1 MNVFARIWDRLSGL
15 GVVEGLTYS
24 EVKRVKAL
32 NRITLIGFLISV
44 PFIFEYL
51 NKGLHTEAFVQSLTV
66 LALSVIWPLNSLRQ
80 YQAARYVFLLATN
93 TNILITGTTFGM
105 ESGEP
110 MALFPVAMFTFM
122 LFEFRQRIDMIIGV
136 LITAGLFTLIAFDV
150 PLFGEHPARLPLPD
164 IYLKNF
170 AVSLLACVM
179 VGFYFQT
186 ISDQQ
191 LFDLIDRS
199 KQEFQSIFEHS
210 YDANFLVHADTC
222 RILAANWQA
231 AALLEVS
238 QAELLNRDIRE
249 VLGDSCGAGIPPD
262 EQRWSYEAEL
272 FSARGRRI
280 WGSFAFSRMEIA
292 REPRVLIRISDLTER
307 KEMERELIR
316 AKEKAEEATVA
327 KSQFLSTMSHE
338 IRTPMNAVIGM
349 TGLLLDT
356 NLDPEQ
362 RDFTQT
368 IRMSGDNLLSII
380 NDILDFS
387 KIESGRMELENQAFV
402 LKHPV
407 EDVIDLLSVKAAER
421 NIEILCSFA
430 EALPRAVVG
439 DYTRLRQVLLNLAG
453 NAIKFTNEGG
463 EVLISVSSEPA
474 GPSMHRVQ
482 FSVRDTGI
490 GIPKE
495 KQHLLFQSFS
505 QVDASTTRR
514 YGGTG
519 LGLTIS
525 KNLVEMMGGRIWVD
539 SEPGKGSTFFFTVLA
554 PECDIA
560 LTGEELAL
568 PEGLPQGTVVDRV
581 LIVDDNLTNLTIL
594 ERQCRNMGLSV
605 RLCSD
610 PLEAPRMLDRER
622 FSLGILDMQMPGMDG
637 QSLARLIRQR
647 FTMQELPL
655 ILLSSL
661 GGMVQNE
668 QEERLFNVTLTKPTR
683 EEALRKSIMS
693 CLAPAAQR
701 AEPARI
707 SPQAEPASLILPLR
721 ILVAEDNTV
730 NQKVVLRLL
739 EKLGYQADIVANGLE
754 AVRAVN
760 LIPYDLIFMDVQMPE
775 MDGLAAT
782 REIRLH
788 PPAHGHQ
795 PVIIAMTANA
805 MTEDRDRC
813 LEAGMDDYLSK
824 PIKRELV
831 RDALAHWAEVVWARE
846 KA

>member
-1 MNVFARIWDRLSGL
+1 
-15 GVVEGLTYS
+15 
-24 EVKRVKAL
+24 
-32 NRITLIGFLISV
+32 
-44 PFIFEYL
+44 
-51 NKGLHTEAFVQSLTV
+51 VQ
-66 LALSVIWPLNSLRQ
+66 
-80 YQAARYVFLLATN
+80 
-93 TNILITGTTFGM
+93 
-105 ESGEP
+105 
-110 MALFPVAMFTFM
+110 
-122 LFEFRQRIDMIIGV
+122 
-136 LITAGLFTLIAFDV
+136 
-150 PLFGEHPARLPLPD
+150 
-164 IYLKNF
+164 
-170 AVSLLACVM
+170 
-179 VGFYFQT
+179 
-186 ISDQQ
+186 
-191 LFDLIDRS
+191 
-199 KQEFQSIFEHS
+199 
-210 YDANFLVHADTC
+210 
-222 RILAANWQA
+222 
-231 AALLEVS
+231 
-238 QAELLNRDIRE
+238 
-249 VLGDSCGAGIPPD
+249 
-262 EQRWSYEAEL
+262 
-272 FSARGRRI
+272 GRRI
-280 WGSFAFSRMEIA
+280 WGSFAFSRVEIA
-292 REPRVLIRISDLTER
+292 REQRLLIRISDLTER
-307 KEMERELIR
+307 KEMEQELIR
-316 AKEKAEEATVA
+316 AKEKAEEATLA

-356 NLDPEQ
+356 NLDSEQ

-430 EALPRAVVG
+430 EGLPRAVVG

-453 NAIKFTNEGG
+453 NAVKFTGEGG

-474 GPSMHRVQ
+474 GGAMRRVL

-490 GIPKE
+490 GIAKE

-525 KNLVEMMGGRIWVD
+525 KNLVEMMGGRIWVE
-539 SEPGKGSTFFFTVLA
+539 SEPGKGSTFFFTMMA

-560 LTGEELAL
+560 LTGEEHI
-568 PEGLPQGTVVDRV
+568 PEGLPQQIPLDRV

-594 ERQCRNMGLSV
+594 ERQCRNIGLNV

-610 PLEAPRMLDRER
+610 PLEAPKLLDKER

-637 QSLARLIRQR
+637 QTLARLIRQR
-647 FTMQELPL
+647 FSMQELPL

-661 GGMVQNE
+661 GGIVQHE
-668 QEERLFNVTLTKPTR
+668 QEERLFNVTLTKPAR
-683 EEALRKSIMS
+683 EDALRKSIFA
-693 CLAPAAQR
+693 CLAPPAQHT
-701 AEPARI
+701 EPA
-707 SPQAEPASLILPLR
+707 PEAPKAETPGAVLPLR

-775 MDGLAAT
+775 MDGLTAT

-788 PPAHGHQ
+788 PPAHRHQ